1 MTDIKKQQSAKHIFV
16 RSKIDSILNQ
26 HKARQSMSFYFSL
39 NHIKPCK
46 KQLQKTKNIKI
57 QEDKQHCLRHIL
69 HHSIWKNLFNIST
82 NCLGFSKEILFWFKF
97 RQIHLLEFYTGVE
110 FSIKFSTLSFAVDL
124 KPILDSFVLSFNIER
139 LESIYINFQLK
150 NLNAC
155 KSTSPKQQ
163 ETMLICKDM
172 SEVTNE

>member
-1 MTDIKKQQSAKHIFV
+1 
-16 RSKIDSILNQ
+16 
-26 HKARQSMSFYFSL
+26 MSFYFSL

-46 KQLQKTKNIKI
+46 KQLQKTKHIKI
-57 QEDKQHCLRHIL
+57 QEDKKHCLRHIL

-97 RQIHLLEFYTGVE
+97 RQIHLLEFYTLGVE

-124 KPILDSFVLSFNIER
+124 KPILDSFVLSFNIEK

-163 ETMLICKDM
+163 ETMLIRKHM

>member
-69 HHSIWKNLFNIST
+69 HALNM
-82 NCLGFSKEILFWFKF
+82 KEPV
-97 RQIHLLEFYTGVE
+97 QHQHQ
-110 FSIKFSTLSFAVDL
+110 LSRFL
-124 KPILDSFVLSFNIER
+124 QGNPILI
-139 LESIYINFQLK
+139 
-150 NLNAC
+150 
-155 KSTSPKQQ
+155 
-163 ETMLICKDM
+163 
-172 SEVTNE
+172 